1 MSRWNSVRLSDIAV
15 QGQYGLNAA
24 AMKEGQGVRFVR
36 ITDHGKS
43 SPAAIDGTRGKAFAL
58 FVLPTTAVRL
68 NSE

>member
-36 ITDHGKS
+36 ITDHCCPVK
-43 SPAAIDGTRGKAFAL
+43 
-58 FVLPTTAVRL
+58 
-68 NSE
+68 